1 VRPALD
7 QRRQIE
13 WQDRQAGHRLVLVVH
28 QPNLRL
34 FGDSDSRGQYG
45 YQLGHRTPAGGPD

>member
-1 VRPALD
+1 MSSAPSLSMAARMHRRGHGQGSPPALD

-13 WQDRQAGHRLVLVVH
+13 WQGRQAGHRLVVAVH

-34 FGDSDSRGQYG
+34 VR
-45 YQLGHRTPAGGPD
+45 